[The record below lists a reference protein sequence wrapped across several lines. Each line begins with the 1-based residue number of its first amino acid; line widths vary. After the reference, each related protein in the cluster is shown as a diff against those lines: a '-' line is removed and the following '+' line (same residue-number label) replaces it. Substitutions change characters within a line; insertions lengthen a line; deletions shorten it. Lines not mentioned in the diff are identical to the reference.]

1 MEARRLKFDDD
12 EHPAEGARC
21 APLPVEVPI
30 LSIVIVTWNSGR
42 WIERCLRAIPAACDG
57 LAYEVV
63 IYDNASAD
71 TTPQLVADRG
81 ARVMHAAS
89 NDGFAAGTNRAVRE
103 SSGRYLFL
111 LNPDCELAP
120 HALTSL
126 VRFLD
131 AHPKLAGAAPLLD
144 GDGQR
149 EFQLRRLPTLRSLA
163 GEIFAFH
170 KLFPKNAHTAFHRY
184 RDLDL
189 TEPRRIEQPA
199 AAALLLRREVFDEV
213 GPFDEQFAPAW
224 FEDVDYCR
232 RLAVLGKE
240 VWVVPEARA
249 AHAGG
254 ASLEHVPF
262 ERFTEVWYRNMWR
275 YGRKWFSAG
284 RAEALRWLIV
294 AGMLLR
300 IVAAALGVA
309 HPEVGRKRA
318 MRAYAGVL
326 RNAWSRWGAR

>member
-1 MEARRLKFDDD
+1 MEARKLKFDDD
-12 EHPAEGARC
+12 EEGARR
-21 APLPVEVPI
+21 APLPVEARPL

-42 WIERCLRAIPAACDG
+42 WIDRCLRSIPAACEG
-57 LAYEVV
+57 VAHEVV
-63 IYDNASAD
+63 IYDNASNDA
-71 TTPQLVADRG
+71 TLQLVADRG
-81 ARVMHAAS
+81 ARVMRAAN

-103 SSGRYLFL
+103 TAGRYVFL

-120 HALTSL
+120 HALASL

-131 AHPKLAGAAPLLD
+131 DHPKLAGAAPLFD
-144 GDGQR
+144 GDEQR
-149 EFQLRRLPTLRSLA
+149 EFQLRRLPTLRSFVS
-163 GEIFAFH
+163 EIFAFH
-170 KLFPKNAHTAFHRY
+170 KLFPQNRHTAHHRY
-184 RDLDL
+184 RGLDL

-232 RLAVLGKE
+232 RLAEAGKE
-240 VWVVPEARA
+240 VWVVPAARA
-249 AHAGG
+249 VHVGG

-275 YGRKWFSAG
+275 YARKWFSAG

-294 AGMLLR
+294 GGMMLR
-300 IVAAALGVA
+300 IAAAAIGVA

-326 RNAWSRWGAR
+326 RSAWTRWSAR